1 MRSMRG
7 LASRLI
13 WLIVGM
19 APLSPC
25 CATAAQQP
33 IAAQPEVILH
43 TVQTPGWGTTV
54 TVRIA
59 GEELPFLFDTGGGVT
74 VVTAETAALLKC
86 HIWGQV
92 TGFRLSGERVNSP
105 RCDNAHMMVGSDALL
120 APIAMVFDINRF
132 SEGATTKLAG
142 SLALDA
148 FAGRAITIRPKAH
161 EIVVETPASLRLRV
175 RDSRGIPIRL
185 VRDAEGVALTV
196 DAAVSTRDG
205 FAWMELDT
213 GNSGPLAIGED
224 VAGLLGL
231 NQDAKATQPVHMELP
246 GGAVVQGPARVG
258 DFIMDGD
265 IGASFLNQWDLTLD
279 LGGSGRA
286 WIRPASAS
294 RTDP

>member
-1 MRSMRG
+1 M
-7 LASRLI
+7 
-13 WLIVGM
+13 
-19 APLSPC
+19 
-25 CATAAQQP
+25 
-33 IAAQPEVILH
+33 
-43 TVQTPGWGTTV
+43 
-54 TVRIA
+54 
-59 GEELPFLFDTGGGVT
+59 
-74 VVTAETAALLKC
+74 
-86 HIWGQV
+86 
-92 TGFRLSGERVNSP
+92 
-105 RCDNAHMMVGSDALL
+105 
-120 APIAMVFDINRF
+120 
-132 SEGATTKLAG
+132 
-142 SLALDA
+142 
-148 FAGRAITIRPKAH
+148 
-161 EIVVETPASLRLRV
+161 
-175 RDSRGIPIRL
+175 
-185 VRDAEGVALTV
+185 RDAEGVALTV

-246 GGAVVQGPARVG
+246 GGVVVQGPARVG